1 VEYKHIF
8 FTITWLSF

>member
-8 FTITWLSF
+8 FTIT